1 MPGGSLPPK
10 TRWNPVALQQLMPDK
25 FAHVVNDILEG
36 HLSILHTRVPC
47 GHKRVLITDDN
58 EIHARLLMEI
68 LETDWGVS
76 ADWANSAESCLE
88 HLEQNQ
94 YDLLILDYRIPKKD
108 GLWVIEE
115 LARRGV
121 RLPVMM
127 MTSFYRPHLSEA
139 VRKRIAVEIYDK
151 ADGCFEGLARVA
163 GRMLMATA
171 TATTRAAT
179 A

>member
-1 MPGGSLPPK
+1 LPGGSLPPK
-10 TRWNPVALQQLMPDK
+10 TRWHPVALQQLTPNK
-25 FAHVVNDILEG
+25 FAVVVNNILEG
-36 HLSILHTRVPC
+36 RVSVLHSRVPS

-58 EIHARLLMEI
+58 ALHASLLMEL

-76 ADWANSAESCLE
+76 ADWAASADSCLE
-88 HLEQNQ
+88 LLEQNQ
-94 YDLLILDYRIPKKD
+94 YDLLILDYRIPKRD

-115 LARRGV
+115 LARRGI

-151 ADGCFEGLARVA
+151 ADCCFEGLARVA
-163 GRMLMATA
+163 GRMLSATE
-171 TATTRAAT
+171 TPRAAT

>member
-1 MPGGSLPPK
+1 
-10 TRWNPVALQQLMPDK
+10 VALQQLTPNK
-25 FAHVVNDILEG
+25 FTVIVNGILDG
-36 HLSILHTRVPC
+36 RLSVLRTRLPN

-58 EIHARLLMEI
+58 ETHARLLMEL

-88 HLEQNQ
+88 HLEHYQ

-108 GLWVIEE
+108 GLWVVEE

-127 MTSFYRPHLSEA
+127 MTSFYRPHLSES

-163 GRMLMATA
+163 GRMLAATA
-171 TATTRAAT
+171 TARAA
-179 A
+179 AA

>member
-1 MPGGSLPPK
+1 
-10 TRWNPVALQQLMPDK
+10 VALQQLTPNK
-25 FAHVVNDILEG
+25 FTVVVNDILEG
-36 HLSILHTRVPC
+36 RLSVLRTRLPSC
-47 GHKRVLITDDN
+47 HKRVLITDDN
-58 EIHARLLMEI
+58 ETHAKLLMEL

-88 HLEQNQ
+88 HLEQYQ

-108 GLWVIEE
+108 GLWVVEE

-127 MTSFYRPHLSEA
+127 MTSFYRPHLSES

-163 GRMLMATA
+163 GRMLSATA
-171 TATTRAAT
+171 TARAA
-179 A
+179 AA